1 MRRTTEQWEA
11 LLDGTTEGP
20 WKFEEHYETEYPA
33 GVEWG
38 PMLTGLEHHVL
49 AGEKHL
55 FGAYNDYALIEYPG
69 NLRLAAHAPAAV
81 AEVIRLRKAIA
92 EIADEERTTANDEFY
107 PVHLRD
113 LCRAYADDL
122 ARILE
127 GDTDE

>member
-1 MRRTTEQWEA
+1 MQTHEWEA
-11 LLDGTTEGP
+11 LLDGTTEGSWTGVANEDTTCITTP
-20 WKFEEHYETEYPA
+20 SGVLIDVDEHWSSCSEA
-33 GVEWG
+33 DV
-38 PMLTGLEHHVL
+38 
-49 AGEKHL
+49 
-55 FGAYNDYALIEYPG
+55 
-69 NLRLAAHAPAAV
+69 RLAAHAPAAV

-92 EIADEERTTANDEFY
+92 ELAAEERATADDEFY